1 METIGVISAGIV
13 VGSVAKWWLA
23 PGGRDDIGVVTT
35 VVCGVLGALI
45 GWYAAAGLGI
55 AIGGVDVIRWTIA
68 ILLGSVFAAIMATLT
83 GQSLAG
89 RL

>member
-1 METIGVISAGIV
+1 MEIIGVIIAGIV
-13 VGSVAKWWLA
+13 LGSLAKWWLA

-35 VVCGVLGALI
+35 VACGVLGVLI
-45 GWYAAAGLGI
+45 GWYAAAGPGI
-55 AIGGVDVIRWTIA
+55 AIGGVEVVRWTIA

-83 GQSLAG
+83 GRSLAG